1 MKIHKIIV
9 AFTVQIRNQKFC
21 RCSIQ
26 KVVLV
31 ADKILKFTWNE
42 YSGKYFLVLQGFMVL
57 GPIFRQIVGSSFC
70 PILNFLKHTCVIYRW
85 IANYLEITNSGLS
98 CPKINYMKNQLDWPI
113 RCKPSEIC
121 NFFSIYLMIV
131 GSHII
136 LIHILKWT

>member
-1 MKIHKIIV
+1 MKMHKIIV

-57 GPIFRQIVGSSFC
+57 GFMVQIVQ
-70 PILNFLKHTCVIYRW
+70 TDR
-85 IANYLEITNSGLS
+85 
-98 CPKINYMKNQLDWPI
+98 
-113 RCKPSEIC
+113 R
-121 NFFSIYLMIV
+121 FSILPDFKFPQTYMCYISLDCKLF
-131 GSHII
+131 GDHKFG
-136 LIHILKWT
+136 LIMPKN